1 MILAAS
7 DAIERGIRSDAG
19 TQIRA
24 PRRQNEP
31 PARNRTMNRTDR
43 ATADLT
49 PIGPVRVLNVASIGF
64 PFHWH
69 CVYAMAIARA

>member
-31 PARNRTMNRTDR
+31 PARNRTDR